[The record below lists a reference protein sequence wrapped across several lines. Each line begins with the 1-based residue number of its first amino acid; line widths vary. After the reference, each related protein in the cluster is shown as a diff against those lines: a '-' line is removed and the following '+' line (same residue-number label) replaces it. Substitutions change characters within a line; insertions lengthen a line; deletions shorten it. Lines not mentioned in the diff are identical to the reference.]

1 MSSLRINILRGAAL
15 FGALLANSLSAQ
27 NVLVV
32 EHHGKPAIVRAA
44 RDTRPIV
51 IENEKRVVADGSR
64 YGLHPVGSIFP
75 VFVAVRNFE
84 VKTTA
89 IELMDSGNTINH
101 QLELNGEFIS
111 QTELKDVFLVLEL
124 DMEGGGKSIL
134 LQEIGDLHA
143 RQERWLRLAFR
154 TGFDLGKG
162 TCLFHLF
169 TEGVEVLSSMQPFE
183 YREHLLDEFIAKK
196 AAGRPDGPPSPFV
209 CPAPAYPA
217 ALAKKKVPGHVVV
230 KVRIRQTGAVLD
242 PTVVEASDPAFGE
255 AAIEAL
261 RVWRFIPAIK
271 NGHPVEIT
279 ASLPLDFSPDD
290 SPPAASNGK

>member
-1 MSSLRINILRGAAL
+1 MSTLRINLLRGAFL
-15 FGALLANSLSAQ
+15 GALLANSLPAQ

-51 IENEKRVVADGSR
+51 IEKDKRVIADGSR
-64 YGLHPVGSIFP
+64 YGLHPVGSIYP
-75 VFVAVRNFE
+75 VFVTVRNFQ

-101 QLELNGEFIS
+101 QLELNGDFMS

-143 RQERWLRLAFR
+143 GQQRWLRLAFR
-154 TGFDLGKG
+154 MGFDLGKG
-162 TCLFHLF
+162 HYLFHLF

-196 AAGRPDGPPSPFV
+196 AAGRPDGPPAPFV
-209 CPAPAYPA
+209 CPAPAYPSA
-217 ALAKKKVPGHVVV
+217 MAKKKVHGHVVV
-230 KVRIRQTGAVLD
+230 KVRIRPTGAVLD
-242 PTVVEASDPAFGE
+242 PTIVEASDPAFGE
-255 AAIEAL
+255 AAVEAL

-279 ASLPLDFSPDD
+279 ANMPLDFSPDD
-290 SPPAASNGK
+290 SAPPAASNGK